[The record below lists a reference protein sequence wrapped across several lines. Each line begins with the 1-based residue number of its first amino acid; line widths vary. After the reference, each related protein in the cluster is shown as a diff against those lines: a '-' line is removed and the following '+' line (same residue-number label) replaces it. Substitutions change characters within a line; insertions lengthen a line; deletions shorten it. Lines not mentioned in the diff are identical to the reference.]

1 MIRKVGLALFLAS
14 MASVASAGE
23 TCKTEDFLFWT
34 IEICSPDFGGNHPG
48 GNQPMAAPE
57 IDPSS
62 AMAGLA
68 LMAGGLAVL
77 RGRRVKSARVR

>member
-14 MASVASAGE
+14 LASVASAGE
-23 TCKTEDFLFWT
+23 RCKTEDFFFFT
-34 IEICSPDFGGNHPG
+34 IEFCSPDFGGGQPG
-48 GNQPMAAPE
+48 GNQPVAAPE

-77 RGRRVKSARVR
+77 RGRRLKATK

>member
-1 MIRKVGLALFLAS
+1 
-14 MASVASAGE
+14 MASVASAGQS
-23 TCKTEDFLFWT
+23 CKTEDFLFWT
-34 IEICSPDFGGNHPG
+34 KQICSSGSG

-68 LMAGGLAVL
+68 LVAGGLAVV
-77 RGRRVKSARVR
+77 RGRRRVEVSK